1 MLDWRIDF
9 FLNIL
14 YTGIESFLTGHLSF
28 SNTRRMYMT
37 CLKNKTKIYVHND
50 IILRKKCEFKK
61 NCYIKM
67 LVHDSIDILF
77 VVLLERISNSLYFKN
92 SIMALLIYNK
102 NCHSKI
108 VYDLSFCFF
117 TVLIPLQP
125 VFLDLVTV

>member
-1 MLDWRIDF
+1 MLCPKVWYWGCFRYLLDWRIDF

-77 VVLLERISNSLYFKN
+77 VEEFW
-92 SIMALLIYNK
+92 
-102 NCHSKI
+102 SKI
-108 VYDLSFCFF
+108 EAIYIYILYISSFWN
-117 TVLIPLQP
+117 
-125 VFLDLVTV
+125 VFRNHYISKILLWLC